1 MDYCPDDK
9 RKILR
14 MKPAN
19 LIFIR
24 GKVRSITEGRN
35 KGWNRGKMIVIKDRE
50 KNKSIMSPFGKVV
63 DRLASMQNDKVMI

>member
-1 MDYCPDDK
+1 MGYCPDDK
-9 RKILR
+9 RKLLR

-24 GKVRSITEGRN
+24 EKVRPITEGRN
-35 KGWNRGKMIVIKDRE
+35 KGWRRGKMIVIKDRE

-63 DRLASMQNDKVMI
+63 DRLAITQNDKAMI